1 MKVIS
6 STSTP
11 NTEIPD
17 DKIGTVYMRSDHKID
32 PRLLVTVEMIDT
44 VTNQADI
51 LLSCACDA
59 LVAQGFEKLYISVG
73 PPDPEFVDMKSPE
86 NTEGLP
92 PEEIYEYIKRVVFHT
107 GPQTNS
113 TISEIDLTTKVSND
127 LLKRVNSRTLD
138 NLASNIRTLN
148 LRGTSFQ
155 DIPMEEEILFKYYES
170 SDILPFSNSETPRK
184 ILLNSLHSVS
194 DNSVKLQE
202 RLGEVGENQLKAT
215 ANTIAT
221 SQLTQL
227 VVQSPLTKLL
237 EKNKNSIT
245 NKKKPT
251 LITENGLVFGN
262 NQITDSYIK
271 IPYVKSTSVKKLL
284 KISTFRKVINANS
297 GFSIQIYLRNKKDGS
312 KLSIPIGPA
321 IMNQLK
327 PLAFNETAE
336 YLNSNLLPKIDIALN
351 SFGASSV
358 SLLISDISTRY
369 TSVNIYRREINK

>member
-1 MKVIS
+1 
-6 STSTP
+6 
-11 NTEIPD
+11 
-17 DKIGTVYMRSDHKID
+17 
-32 PRLLVTVEMIDT
+32 
-44 VTNQADI
+44 
-51 LLSCACDA
+51 
-59 LVAQGFEKLYISVG
+59 
-73 PPDPEFVDMKSPE
+73 
-86 NTEGLP
+86 
-92 PEEIYEYIKRVVFHT
+92 
-107 GPQTNS
+107 
-113 TISEIDLTTKVSND
+113 
-127 LLKRVNSRTLD
+127 
-138 NLASNIRTLN
+138 
-148 LRGTSFQ
+148 
-155 DIPMEEEILFKYYES
+155 ES

-369 TSVNIYRREINK
+369 TSVNIYRREISRSVNL